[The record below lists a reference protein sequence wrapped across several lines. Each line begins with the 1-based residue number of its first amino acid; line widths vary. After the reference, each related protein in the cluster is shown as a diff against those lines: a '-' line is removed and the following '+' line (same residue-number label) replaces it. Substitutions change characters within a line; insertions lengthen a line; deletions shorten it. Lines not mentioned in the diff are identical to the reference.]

1 MRKARPSATID
12 AMGEVSAI
20 SWLFEFVAVWA
31 LWAWM
36 CARLEKRN
44 PRPGDAL
51 AGVFMGVLRVYARAV
66 HGLRVE
72 GRADV
77 HPPVKFGEGS
87 RRALIVIANHTAGID
102 PVLVQCACPFEV
114 RWMMGADMMHPLL
127 KDLWAW
133 VGIIGVDRASA
144 RGDAGALREGLRHLE
159 EGGVLGIFP
168 QGRIERAGAQG
179 EDRKPF
185 APGVGL
191 LVRKSGAPV
200 LAVRISGTPSCAT
213 AWGSLWRRSRSVVE
227 VLGVRDYGEPGRAGM
242 KPAEIAADL
251 EKWVRGE
258 RAKA

>member
-1 MRKARPSATID
+1 
-12 AMGEVSAI
+12 
-20 SWLFEFVAVWA
+20 
-31 LWAWM
+31 
-36 CARLEKRN
+36 
-44 PRPGDAL
+44 
-51 AGVFMGVLRVYARAV
+51 MGVLRVYARAV

-72 GRADV
+72 GRE
-77 HPPVKFGEGS
+77 HIPGS
-87 RRALIVIANHTAGID
+87 RCADGSSRREGEVGPLIVVCNHTAGID

-133 VGIIGVDRASA
+133 VGIIGVDRASQ

-168 QGRIERAGAQG
+168 QGRIEHAGAQG
-179 EDRKPF
+179 EDRKRF
-185 APGVGL
+185 AAGVGL

-213 AWGSLWRRSRSVVE
+213 AWGSLWRPSRSVVE
-227 VLGVRDYGEPGRAGM
+227 VLGVRDYGEVERAGM

-251 EKWVRGE
+251 EAWVRGE
-258 RAKA
+258 RAEA